1 MWGRISLWTFFISLL
16 SLTLLSMG
24 VAVPG
29 IPSGILFYIGV
40 VTFGV
45 LGFVTSILSNFFD
58 PHKRKVNKTQSL
70 IFYIGMIFVFGGL
83 MFQFLHWPYSRYLL
97 FVGIAVSAV
106 SFFMRKNKSEE
117 KEDEL
122 LDRDL

>member
-1 MWGRISLWTFFISLL
+1 
-16 SLTLLSMG
+16 MG
-24 VAVPG
+24 VSVPG

-70 IFYIGMIFVFGGL
+70 IFYVGMIFVFGGL

-106 SFFMRKNKSEE
+106 SFFMRKNKQDEE
-117 KEDEL
+117 EDEL
-122 LDRDL
+122 LDSDL